1 MKQVRSVDFHCDVL
15 WKLLEDETLSF
26 EHEPSG
32 RLDVTLSRLREAG
45 AGLQTFAIFISS
57 TKSTNMAPILKS
69 IDLFY
74 EKVLACPDMMHIQT
88 KEDLENAEQSGRIG
102 ALLSLEGADGLQGD
116 MAMLRILYRLGVR
129 ACGLT
134 WNNANWGADG
144 ATEPRAGGLTRKG
157 LEFVQEC
164 NRLGILLDVSHLSEK
179 SFWDMADATT
189 QPLIAS
195 HSNVKALCDH
205 PRNLN
210 DDQIRAL
217 IAMDGRIGFTYV
229 PQFIV
234 RDGNASVSDCVK
246 HIEHM
251 CELGGESHIMLGS
264 DFDGIDSHVNGLA
277 HPGELYR
284 FREALHKLY
293 KEETV
298 SGFLRDNAFT
308 FLRKHLPAA
317 N

>member
-1 MKQVRSVDFHCDVL
+1 MGRSIDFHCDVL
-15 WKLLEDETLSF
+15 WKLLDDETLSF
-26 EHEPSG
+26 EHDTSG
-32 RLDVTLSRLREAG
+32 KLDVTLPRLREAG

-57 TKSTNMAPILKS
+57 TMPKTMEPILKS

-74 EKVLACPDMMHIQT
+74 AKVVAAPNMMLIQT
-88 KEDLENAEQSGRIG
+88 KQDLEKAEQSGRIG

-116 MAMLRILYRLGVR
+116 MAMLRMLYRLGVR

-144 ATEPRAGGLTRKG
+144 ATESRGGGLTRKG
-157 LEFVQEC
+157 MEFVREC

-179 SFWDMADATT
+179 SFWDMADATAE
-189 QPLIAS
+189 PLIAS
-195 HSNVKALCDH
+195 HSNAKALCDH
-205 PRNLN
+205 PRNLT
-210 DDQIRAL
+210 DEQIRAL
-217 IAMDGRIGFTYV
+217 IAMDGRIGITYV

-234 RDGNASVSDCVK
+234 QDGKATVDDCVR

-264 DFDGIDSHVNGLA
+264 DFDGIDTHVTGLA

-293 KEETV
+293 RDDTV
-298 SGFLRDNAFT
+298 AGFLKDNAFR
-308 FLRKHLPAA
+308 LLQRHLPEA